1 VVRQPDD
8 HAIPECPQC
17 RILDKLASVLIDDAE
32 HVRQRLTCR
41 LFKRPPGHGLR
52 DGIEKADP
60 PLGIGDDDGIPDAPE
75 RDPKLLGLLASF
87 GDLLPWLGAAVG
99 WLVPLIWIGWALG
112 VVLLLLLGGAGWL
125 LIGRAEPR
133 PA

>member
-1 VVRQPDD
+1 VARG
-8 HAIPECPQC
+8 E
-17 RILDKLASVLIDDAE
+17 RSVLKILLGTLLALVLALWTGGTLLLSSLTQWVGTLLADGKLTSVGSALPQWPLPGWLEAWVDPVWWEQA
-32 HVRQRLTCR
+32 QRS
-41 LFKRPPGHGLR
+41 
-52 DGIEKADP
+52 AV
-60 PLGIGDDDGIPDAPE
+60 
-75 RDPKLLGLLASF
+75 GLLASF